1 METKASDLEVKE
13 QLCVS
18 TLLLFHHFNT
28 QGSAVGFELRYLA
41 WMKSHL
47 FQFLKKSVLD
57 KQLTY

>member
-41 WMKSHL
+41 RMKSHL
-47 FQFLKKSVLD
+47 IQFFLKKCPR
-57 KQLTY
+57 